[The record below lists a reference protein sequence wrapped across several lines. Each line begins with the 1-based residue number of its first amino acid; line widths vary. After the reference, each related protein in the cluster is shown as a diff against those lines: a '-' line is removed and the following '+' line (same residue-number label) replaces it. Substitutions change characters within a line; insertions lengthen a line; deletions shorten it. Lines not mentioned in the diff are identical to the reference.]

1 MTTGRPYLSRFSLEV
16 LIDGH
21 RETITVQ
28 PWKNCFQVFLR
39 DRSVD
44 VDVAKI
50 SENVYSLIF
59 NGRSHHAVISV
70 VDEVLEIVV
79 DGICFQAAI
88 LDPKR
93 LQNDASGI
101 ANLTGPSPV
110 LAPMPG
116 KVVKLLVAVGDSV
129 KEGQGVVV
137 IEAMKMQN
145 ELKAPKAGKIER
157 VNVVQSQI
165 VNAGDSLLVV
175 H

>member
-1 MTTGRPYLSRFSLEV
+1 MTTGQPYLSHFSLEV

-21 RETITVQ
+21 QETITVQ
-28 PWKNCFQVFLR
+28 PWQNRLQVFLR
-39 DRSVD
+39 NQSVD

-59 NGRSHHAVISV
+59 NGHSHHAVISV
-70 VDEVLEIVV
+70 VDEALEIVV
-79 DGICFQAAI
+79 DGIRFQATI

-93 LQNDASGI
+93 LHADASSS

-116 KVVKLLVAVGDSV
+116 KIVRVLVAAGDSV

-145 ELKAPKAGKIER
+145 ELKAKKAGIVEE
-157 VNVVQSQI
+157 VNVVENQT

-175 H
+175 Q